1 LRSAVWTVW
10 LVVCVWVNN
19 GANVPII
26 SLIAVQMIAFSL
38 MGVVGGYSRV
48 GVLYAG
54 RELGLQLHARLV
66 K

>member
-1 LRSAVWTVW
+1 MLWISAGGHG
-10 LVVCVWVNN
+10 CVWVNN

-48 GVLYAG
+48 GVLYAD
-54 RELGLQLHARLV
+54 REPGLQLHGLRLG